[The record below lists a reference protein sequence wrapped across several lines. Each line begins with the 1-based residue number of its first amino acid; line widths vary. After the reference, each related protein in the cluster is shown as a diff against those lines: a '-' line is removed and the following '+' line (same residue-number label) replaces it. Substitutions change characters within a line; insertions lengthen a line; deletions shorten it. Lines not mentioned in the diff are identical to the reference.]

1 MVRKTLRRQA
11 GYTLVVC
18 AVTITVLSIAVATA
32 LPLWS
37 AQIRRDREEELIF
50 RGFQYAEA
58 IRVFQKRYGRYPVRL
73 EELIE
78 VRPRCI
84 RRLWKDPTTKEGDW
98 ALIFEGGAGAQ
109 RPRRGR
115 TPEGAPAP
123 PQPPSKLDP
132 LPEDAPEGQ
141 PDAPRAGPIVGV
153 YSKNDKKGF
162 HVLFGQEVPRDWKFT
177 ADLLHAPGGAAG
189 DPARVPSVPRA
200 AWIGRPFRT
209 GLAGG
214 QQVGMPSAPQ
224 TPRPGE
230 EK

>member
-1 MVRKTLRRQA
+1 LRRQA

-78 VRPRCI
+78 VQPRCI
-84 RRLWKDPTTKEGDW
+84 RRLWKDPMTEEGEW
-98 ALIFEGGAGAQ
+98 ALILEGGAGAQ

-115 TPEGAPAP
+115 TPEGVPAP
-123 PQPPSKLDP
+123 PEPPSELDP
-132 LPEDAPEGQ
+132 LPEDQEGQ
-141 PDAPRAGPIVGV
+141 PEAPRAGPIVGV
-153 YSKNDKKGF
+153 HSKSEKKSF
-162 HVLFGQEVPRDWKFT
+162 HVLFGQEVPREWKFT
-177 ADLLHAPGGAAG
+177 ADLLRAAGGAVS

-200 AWIGRPFRT
+200 AWIGRPFRE
-209 GLAGG
+209 GVMLG
-214 QQVGMPSAPQ
+214 QQVGMPSSPQ
-224 TPRPGE
+224 ATPPGE
-230 EK
+230 DK